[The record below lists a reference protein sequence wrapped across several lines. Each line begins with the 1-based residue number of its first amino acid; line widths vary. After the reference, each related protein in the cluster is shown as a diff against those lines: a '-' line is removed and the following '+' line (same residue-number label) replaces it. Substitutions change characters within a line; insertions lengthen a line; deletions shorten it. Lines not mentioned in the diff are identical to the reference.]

1 MRVFTKANVCANL
14 LVFVLVS
21 PFACS
26 QVSPNMGD
34 VIIETYYADL
44 NEDSIEEK
52 VTLEKTV
59 KLPLITDYPVPREFY
74 DYDVVIRILDGKTGG
89 SLYESQT
96 FEENGIGVLVTKG
109 KLAVL
114 KKETGTTQIEY
125 TETFGNSE
133 GPELWTATI
142 KKHLFS
148 WNGSQIVVQVTTED
162 FPPDEED

>member
-1 MRVFTKANVCANL
+1 MRAFTKANVCVNL
-14 LVFVLVS
+14 LVLVLVS
-21 PFACS
+21 RFSCS
-26 QVSPNMGD
+26 QVSNNMGD
-34 VIIETYYADL
+34 MIVETYYADL

-59 KLPLITDYPVPREFY
+59 KLVLITEYPVSREFY

-96 FEENGIGVLVTKG
+96 FETTGIGVLVTKG

-114 KKETGTTQIEY
+114 KKETGAAQIEY
-125 TETFGNSE
+125 TETFGNTE
-133 GPELWTATI
+133 GRELWIATI

-148 WNGSQIVVQVTTED
+148 WNGSQMVVQVTTED